1 MDRHIELIF
10 NSSAAAVNAYN
21 IFKIG
26 KFAPFHQDS
35 GFRLSQ
41 MSLNAHCISFNC
53 KITDLNSIIGK
64 LTWDELGDVSVISDL
79 IQVHIAVIYADKS
92 FSID

>member
-1 MDRHIELIF
+1 MDRQVELIF

-26 KFAPFHQDS
+26 KFAPDHQDP
-35 GFRLSQ
+35 GFRMSQ

-53 KITDLNSIIGK
+53 KITDLNSILGK
-64 LTWDELGDVSVISDL
+64 LISDELGNLSVISDL
-79 IQVHIAVIYADKS
+79 IQVQIEILFD
-92 FSID
+92 F

>member
-1 MDRHIELIF
+1 MDRQVELIF

-26 KFAPFHQDS
+26 KFAPSHQDP
-35 GFRLSQ
+35 GFRMSQ

-53 KITDLNSIIGK
+53 KITHLNSILGK
-64 LTWDELGDVSVISDL
+64 LISDELGNLSVISDL
-79 IQVHIAVIYADKS
+79 IQVQIGILFD
-92 FSID
+92 F